1 MRLLYLPIVS
11 VTRYFFAGKPIS
23 SYPSKA
29 NSTALSK
36 PSWVMPAI
44 LEPVRCF
51 LRSIQNIGGAAGFS
65 FAVFVRLK
73 CGLFVPEES
82 DRRRFSRPLSL
93 AACRRRTI
101 SSFSGWFTRSTL
113 APSVL
118 FSSSFTMAET
128 IPASNAMPYY
138 PFPKVHSS
146 VSFLPTTQKFFA
158 KTLPLR
164 RSTSATDAGLS
175 DPHS

>member
-73 CGLFVPEES
+73 CGLLVPEES

-101 SSFSGWFTRSTL
+101 SSFSRLVHTL
-113 APSVL
+113 DSRAERLIFKFVYDGGNHPGVKCHAVL
-118 FSSSFTMAET
+118 S
-128 IPASNAMPYY
+128 
-138 PFPKVHSS
+138 
-146 VSFLPTTQKFFA
+146 
-158 KTLPLR
+158 
-164 RSTSATDAGLS
+164 LS
-175 DPHS
+175 